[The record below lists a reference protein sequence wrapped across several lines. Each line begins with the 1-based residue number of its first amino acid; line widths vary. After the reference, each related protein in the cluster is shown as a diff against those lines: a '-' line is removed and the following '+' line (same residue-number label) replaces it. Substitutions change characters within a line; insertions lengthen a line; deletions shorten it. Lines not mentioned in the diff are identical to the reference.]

1 MTDYR
6 IIDREGL
13 IHMLREDYYM
23 YLDQAMKRAEEGLD
37 KEALLGLSYAN
48 AVSSCIDNVSAA
60 TKHSPSVSE
69 DEYKDI
75 ALRGLSGLAEE
86 LDI

>member
-6 IIDREGL
+6 IIDRDDL
-13 IHMLREDYYM
+13 INMLKEDCHM
-23 YLDQAMKRAEEGLD
+23 YLETAMKKAEEGLD
-37 KEALLGLSYAN
+37 KEAIMILGYA
-48 AVSSCIDNVSAA
+48 SAA
-60 TKHSPSVSE
+60 SDIMLSVLNETKHTPSVSE

-75 ALRGLSGLAEE
+75 ALKDLSGLAEE